1 VGIPKRS
8 ESSDNA
14 IPPQLEELTAALRQV
29 IRHGLPVKPD
39 KAPQPLLELRGVHA
53 RAIDP
58 SSYLSLVKT
67 LNELLRRLLI
77 DLGEGEEARALQILF
92 AVHAEDRG
100 TTLTTRRSRAASVLG
115 YNATHFRKNVEPRL
129 LRDLAWFLHEDSQT
143 YTPRS
148 RKAPPKIE
156 ISGDTPAL
164 TPADINEHEELVSR
178 IWALV
183 YELRAEL
190 IRKARLEAEGDP
202 AKDVKIEEVSATSL
216 WLVARLLTRVHE
228 YLDRYGERI
237 LHGEAEFNA
246 EGLIR
251 LAGWSYELSPEEAV
265 RLRYLLA
272 KTGEGDR
279 DGFLSEVLAQS
290 EASRASAPGM

>member
-1 VGIPKRS
+1 VGTPRRELS
-8 ESSDNA
+8 PEQDSAVEPPDLDN
-14 IPPQLEELTAALRQV
+14 LVTALRRV
-29 IRHGLPVKPD
+29 IRAGLPIRPD
-39 KAPQPLLELRGVHA
+39 KAPQLLLELRGVSA
-53 RAIDP
+53 RAIDQNH
-58 SSYLSLVKT
+58 YLSLVKA

-92 AVHAEDRG
+92 SVHAEDRG

-115 YNATHFRKNVEPRL
+115 YNDTHFRKNVEPRL

-164 TPADINEHEELVSR
+164 TPADVNEHEELVSR

-190 IRKARLEAEGDP
+190 IRKARLEAEEG
-202 AKDVKIEEVSATSL
+202 AEKSVEVEEAAGTSL
-216 WLVARLLTRVHE
+216 WLVARLLTRIHE

-251 LAGWSYELSPEEAV
+251 LAGWSYELSPDEAIH
-265 RLRYLLA
+265 LRYVLA
-272 KTGEGDR
+272 KSGETDR
-279 DGFLSEVLAQS
+279 KRFLAAL
-290 EASRASAPGM
+290 RDDASA